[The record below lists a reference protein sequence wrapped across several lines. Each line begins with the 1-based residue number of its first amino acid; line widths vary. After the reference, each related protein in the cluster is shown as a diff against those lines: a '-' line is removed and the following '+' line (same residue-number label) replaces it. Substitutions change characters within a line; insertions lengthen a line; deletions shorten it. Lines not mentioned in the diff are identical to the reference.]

1 MIFRSTKVKLFISLI
16 IALPIERL
24 SFIIKIHPN
33 VLIFTKG
40 YTILVQVTML
50 DHLLDTVYVCQNFD

>member
-1 MIFRSTKVKLFISLI
+1 MASITLLLLFVKSLKFVQ
-16 IALPIERL
+16 
-24 SFIIKIHPN
+24 SFILQIHPN

-40 YTILVQVTML
+40 CIILVQVTML